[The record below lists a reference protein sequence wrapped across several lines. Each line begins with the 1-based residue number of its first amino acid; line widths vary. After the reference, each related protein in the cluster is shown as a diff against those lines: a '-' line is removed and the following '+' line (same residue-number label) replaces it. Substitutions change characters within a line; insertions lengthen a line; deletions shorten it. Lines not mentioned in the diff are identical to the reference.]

1 MKSNWSTPE
10 VAFEFE
16 SEQVLPH
23 KQRRSKPRKWREI
36 EAFKDRERLR
46 RELSLYDGYDY
57 KDQYDSQ

>member
-1 MKSNWSTPE
+1 M
-10 VAFEFE
+10 AFEFE

-57 KDQYDSQ
+57 KYEYDSE